1 MDEIESLSQVL
12 LVDGEGPGD
21 SELVP
26 PEAAVHPLRRLGRV
40 GERPPRR
47 LAQDV
52 LPRVRL
58 RERVYSRVRV
68 CRWFLDIFSLM
79 VIMEGINRV
88 DPSEFYAS

>member
-1 MDEIESLSQVL
+1 MITLYKRIFRIFDFLIEVSESLSQVL

-21 SELVP
+21 PELVP

-58 RERVYSRVRV
+58 RERV
-68 CRWFLDIFSLM
+68 
-79 VIMEGINRV
+79 
-88 DPSEFYAS
+88 